1 MSHWLQSLA
10 TVAVIVVAAPFVAW
24 GARRFGGRAKAGVAL
39 AGLLLGLGQVAD
51 PPSKHLIEATEG
63 EEKAAPTPG
72 DPPAT

>member
-1 MSHWLQSLA
+1 MPHWVQ
-10 TVAVIVVAAPFVAW
+10 T
-24 GARRFGGRAKAGVAL
+24 L

-63 EEKAAPTPG
+63 EEKSAPTPG